1 LADGPSFPSGDIT
14 AAALALPS
22 VAASPAAPSPA
33 APVAPAAPSAPTS
46 VSPAEIANAQA
57 QTELPDAVAA
67 PAVPAAPSPL
77 SLDPDALYEV
87 PTTVDG
93 KTTIEVL
100 TGKQVTERNM
110 NNRKFTQTMQQ
121 VREFE
126 RSLAQERQGIVQ
138 LRQQAEL
145 AQQIMSNPERA
156 RQVLSQRFPQLF
168 QPAPVAAPQYA
179 PAPVA
184 PPQQVPASLDP
195 QAIPL
200 FSDVQA
206 AIDARAQA
214 LSAEMGRDLN
224 AKEQAMLASIEQKA
238 AQVFTEK
245 IQALQNANE
254 VASYD
259 RQINSHIDKLKE
271 AHPVLAQMPQLNDLL
286 RWEVSQ
292 MNPRNPQEMLA
303 LFDERARALAEGF
316 DEHYA
321 GQQRVAQ
328 AVKAKLTSHGVEPPT
343 GRTPTIT
350 PVASKPFVKGGKAD
364 WGSLDA
370 AVRAYQGSR

>member
-1 LADGPSFPSGDIT
+1 VPAT
-14 AAALALPS
+14 AE
-22 VAASPAAPSPA
+22 PAA
-33 APVAPAAPSAPTS
+33 
-46 VSPAEIANAQA
+46 
-57 QTELPDAVAA
+57 QT
-67 PAVPAAPSPL
+67 PL
-77 SLDPDALYEV
+77 SLNPDALYEV
-87 PTTVDG
+87 RTKVDG
-93 KTTIEVL
+93 KDVVETL

-110 NNRKFTQTMQQ
+110 NHRKFTQTMQQ

-126 RSLAQERQGIVQ
+126 RTLAQERQGIVQ

-145 AQQIMSNPERA
+145 AQQILTNPERA

-168 QPAPVAAPQYA
+168 QPAPAAAPQYA
-179 PAPVA
+179 PAAPVA
-184 PPQQVPASLDP
+184 QSPVPAGLDP

-214 LSAEMGRDLN
+214 LEAEMGRSLN
-224 AKEQAMLASIEQKA
+224 AKEQAMLASFEQKA
-238 AQVFTEK
+238 AQVFTAK
-245 IQALQNANE
+245 IEALQQASE
-254 VASYD
+254 VANYD
-259 RQINSHIDKLKE
+259 RQINAHIDSLKE

-292 MNPRNPQEMLA
+292 MKPSSPQEMLA
-303 LFDERARALAEGF
+303 LFDERARAYAEGF
-316 DEHYA
+316 DEHYKA
-321 GQQRVAQ
+321 QMQVAQ
-328 AVKAKLTSHGVEPPT
+328 AAKAKLVSHGVEAPA

-350 PVASKPFVKGGKAD
+350 PVSTKPFVKGGKAD